1 MQMLE
6 SLSYTF
12 IQNALIAG
20 ILVSIIT
27 GIIGSLVV
35 VNKMVFLSGGI
46 AHSAYGGIGL
56 SIYFGLPMLLSTSVF
71 SVIITILIAILTY
84 QKRENLDTIICLTW
98 AIGMS
103 FGILLVDLTPGYSS
117 DLMSYLFGSILA
129 VNSDDI
135 YFMSVLLGSIVL
147 ILLFFYRDILAV
159 SYDSEYANLRGIKTR
174 FFYTLI
180 LILSALSIVIA
191 IKIVG
196 LILVIALLT
205 IPIYIS
211 QRFCN
216 TLFTMMINSGFF
228 SMIFTILGLIISYK
242 FDLSSGPSII
252 LVSSIF
258 MFSIIIFEF
267 LNKILIKRVKTI

>member
-1 MQMLE
+1 MLE

-27 GIIGSLVV
+27 GIIGSLIV

-56 SIYFGLPMLLSTSVF
+56 SIYFGLPMLLSTSIF
-71 SVIITILIAILTY
+71 SVVVSILIATLTY
-84 QKRENLDTIICLTW
+84 QKRENLDTIIGLTW
-98 AIGMS
+98 AMGMS
-103 FGILLVDLTPGYSS
+103 FGILLVDLTPGYTT

-129 VNSDDI
+129 VNNDDI
-135 YFMSVLLGSIVL
+135 LFMSILLGFIVL

-159 SYDSEYANLRGIKTR
+159 SYDSEYAKLRGIKTK

-180 LILSALSIVIA
+180 LILSALCIVIA

-196 LILVIALLT
+196 LILIIALLT

-216 TLFTMMINSGFF
+216 TLFTMMICSGLF
-228 SMIFTILGLIISYK
+228 SMIFTILGLIISYN

-252 LVSSIF
+252 LVSSIC
-258 MFSIIIFEF
+258 MFSIIIFDF
-267 LNKILIKRVKTI
+267 LNRLLNKRKIKE

>member
-1 MQMLE
+1 MLE

-84 QKRENLDTIICLTW
+84 QKRENLDTIIGLTW

-103 FGILLVDLTPGYSS
+103 FGILLVDLTPGYNS

-135 YFMSVLLGSIVL
+135 LFMSILLGFIILV
-147 ILLFFYRDILAV
+147 LLFFYRDILAV

-216 TLFTMMINSGFF
+216 TLFTMMISSGFF

>member
-1 MQMLE
+1 MLE
-6 SLSYTF
+6 TLSYTF
-12 IQNALIAG
+12 IQNAIIAG

-27 GIIGSLVV
+27 GIIGSLIV

-56 SIYFGLPMLLSTSVF
+56 SIYFGVPMLLSTSVF
-71 SVIITILIAILTY
+71 SIFVTILIALLTY
-84 QKRENLDTIICLTW
+84 QKRENLDTIIGLTW

-103 FGILLVDLTPGYSS
+103 FGILLVDLTPGYNT

-129 VNSDDI
+129 VNSEDI
-135 YFMSVLLGSIVL
+135 IFMSSLLTLIIF

-159 SYDSEYANLRGIKTR
+159 SYDSEYASLRGVHTK

-180 LILSALSIVIA
+180 LILAALSIVIA

-216 TLFTMMINSGFF
+216 TLFKMMVISGVL
-228 SMIFTILGLIISYK
+228 SMIFTILGLILSYN

-258 MFSIIIFEF
+258 MFIVIVLE
-267 LNKILIKRVKTI
+267 KIKELKKTV